1 MSNHLE
7 EPARSSPQRWP
18 IIVAFALIWG
28 GLMSTEQLSIHL
40 LPTTIEEF
48 TNSPWLIGV
57 ILALNPAFGV
67 IAQPIAG
74 ILGDKIWT
82 PVGRRA
88 FFLITGAPIVGL
100 CLWLIPEARLLW
112 HIVVLVLLYQLFQD
126 VMWGSDHPLMADLFP
141 PKQRL
146 FVSGMLITAGNLTGW
161 IFMKFGMGNLNSGN
175 LSSDELYRLVAILQ
189 VVLVAGLS
197 FFLNEK
203 PVVKKD
209 RPKLT
214 LKRYATDLLGHPIRR
229 RFAAL

>member
-1 MSNHLE
+1 
-7 EPARSSPQRWP
+7 
-18 IIVAFALIWG
+18 
-28 GLMSTEQLSIHL
+28 
-40 LPTTIEEF
+40 
-48 TNSPWLIGV
+48 
-57 ILALNPAFGV
+57 
-67 IAQPIAG
+67 
-74 ILGDKIWT
+74 
-82 PVGRRA
+82 
-88 FFLITGAPIVGL
+88 
-100 CLWLIPEARLLW
+100 
-112 HIVVLVLLYQLFQD
+112 
-126 VMWGSDHPLMADLFP
+126 MADLFP